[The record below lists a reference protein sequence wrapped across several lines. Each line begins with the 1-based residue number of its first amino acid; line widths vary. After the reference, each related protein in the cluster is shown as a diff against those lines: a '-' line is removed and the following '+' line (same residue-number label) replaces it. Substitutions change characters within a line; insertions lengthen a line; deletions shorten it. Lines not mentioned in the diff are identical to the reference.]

1 MFAESPSPLGHLNR
15 SCNYTF
21 LFAVAPPSTLLLA
34 PLPLEALSAKGL
46 YVYRKRVGTV
56 LVKVVSAVHA
66 GAARL

>member
-21 LFAVAPPSTLLLA
+21 LSAVAPPSTLLLA

-46 YVYRKRVGTV
+46 DVYRKKVGSA
-56 LVKVVSAVHA
+56 LVRLFSAVHV